1 MSRFPDR
8 LSVSPLTLH
17 SGVPHVRYFSITTEE
32 SNTSALLSTGTV
44 LLETRLGDDDD
55 DDDDA
60 ARCECSLSSAPPA
73 HSGHTVLRGWKCAAR
88 AVRAWLSS
96 ATSHLRG
103 HLLTLEQT
111 HSHRIF
117 HKEVQFTWPGQ
128 ITNHTATSG
137 YFLPCL
143 LNRLSVKI
151 NACFTLSRGNVGLHY
166 QQSCMGQASLLS
178 H

>member
-44 LLETRLGDDDD
+44 LLEPRLGDGDDD

-73 HSGHTVLRGWKCAAR
+73 QSGHTVLSGMEMCRQ
-88 AVRAWLSS
+88 SS
-96 ATSHLRG
+96 EGLAQFSHLPSQGTFVDFRTNTFTQNLPQRSSV
-103 HLLTLEQT
+103 HVARSDYQP
-111 HSHRIF
+111 HSNFRIF
-117 HKEVQFTWPGQ
+117 P
-128 ITNHTATSG
+128 
-137 YFLPCL
+137 P
-143 LNRLSVKI
+143 LSVDI
-151 NACFTLSRGNVGLHY
+151 
-166 QQSCMGQASLLS
+166 
-178 H
+178 